1 MTEFGLTDRLR
12 RKVEIIRLDAK
23 QRGYDLGGHA
33 SEMLTLI
40 TLIEK
45 YMKRQENEP
54 ATEPDRHAD
63 LMERTNGN

>member
-1 MTEFGLTDRLR
+1 MTEFGLTERLR

-40 TLIEK
+40 ALIEK
-45 YMKRQENEP
+45 YMKRQENEQ
-54 ATEPDRHAD
+54 
-63 LMERTNGN
+63 